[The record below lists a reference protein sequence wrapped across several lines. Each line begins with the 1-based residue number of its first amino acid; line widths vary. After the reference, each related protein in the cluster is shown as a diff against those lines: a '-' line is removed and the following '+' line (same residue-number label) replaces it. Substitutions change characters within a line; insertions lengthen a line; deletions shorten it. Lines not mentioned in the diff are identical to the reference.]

1 MAPNVAARRNMR
13 VSSGISTGCDV
24 RGEKL
29 NVAVLMGGPSSEHEV
44 SLATGDFVLKH
55 LDPNRYE
62 IKPIILAKETSL
74 QVQKSKVES
83 LLDLGL
89 LDLRLLT
96 ESDVVFIAMH
106 GEFGEDGRLQGLLE
120 FLEIPYTGSGVLAS
134 SLAMNKIKSLELFRL
149 HGLLVPPYTHFTRW
163 EWAESSQLVLD
174 FITQALEAPWVVK
187 PADRGSSVGVSI
199 AHSEDALIFGINQ
212 AFEHSDHAIVQRYIH
227 GHEVTCAILHD
238 DPRGEPQALPPT
250 QIVPKTKDFFDY
262 FSKYTRGATEEI
274 TPPHLPSQ
282 IISRIQATAL
292 KAHNIL
298 GCYGM
303 SRTDMIV
310 KSETADSPIYVLET
324 NTIPGMTQTSL
335 YPQAARAFGL
345 EFSELLDRLI
355 VAALRRHELRAVRPQ
370 RQKESRLLCSH
381 P

>member
-1 MAPNVAARRNMR
+1 MAL
-13 VSSGISTGCDV
+13 
-24 RGEKL
+24 EKL

-44 SLATGDFVLKH
+44 SLATGDAVLKH
-55 LDPNRYE
+55 LDPEKYE
-62 IKPIILAKETSL
+62 VKPVTIAKENSL

-96 ESDVVFIAMH
+96 IVDVVFIAMH

-120 FLEIPYTGSGVLAS
+120 FFDIPYTGSGVLAS
-134 SLAMNKIKSLELFRL
+134 SLAMNKVKSLELFRL

-163 EWAESSQLVLD
+163 EWEQNQNVILD
-174 FITQALEAPWVVK
+174 FVVQALQTPWVVK

-199 AHSEDALIFGINQ
+199 ANAEDGLIFAINQ
-212 AFEHSDHAIVQRYIH
+212 AFDYSDHVIVQEHIP

-238 DPRGEPQALPPT
+238 DPRCEPLALPPT
-250 QIVPKTKDFFDY
+250 QIIPKTKAFFDY
-262 FSKYTRGATEEI
+262 FSKYTPGATEEL
-274 TPPHLPSQ
+274 TPPQLPSQ
-282 IISRIQATAL
+282 VIPRIQATAL

-298 GCYGM
+298 GCYGL

-310 KSETADSPIYVLET
+310 TAGGAAGPQPQSKQPQIYVLET
-324 NTIPGMTQTSL
+324 NTIPGMTPTSL
-335 YPQAARAFGL
+335 YPQAAKAMGL

-355 VAALRRHELRAVRPQ
+355 TAALRRHKRRSHVDTFSRWHGKDVVTCERANV
-370 RQKESRLLCSH
+370 
-381 P
+381 